1 MKNLVKY
8 SSMPI
13 LLVCMLALIGC
24 TSTGGHEQYRGNEN
38 YPGQARERLYVDPN
52 TMYSMSKS
60 QFREYSKRMDWYN
73 SHMDR
78 NARNNANYARSER
91 EWIRKDRSRGRGGI
105 IDNVLSDGARTLENE
120 LSRAFRDGIRDA
132 FR

>member
-1 MKNLVKY
+1 MNKLIWLIPLV
-8 SSMPI
+8 
-13 LLVCMLALIGC
+13 LLMNAC

-52 TMYSMSKS
+52 RMYQMSKAE
-60 QFREYSKRMDWYN
+60 FREYSKRMDWYN

-91 EWIRKDRSRGRGGI
+91 EWIRSDRGRSGSGGLLG
-105 IDNVLSDGARTLENE
+105 DVLYDGRRTLENE
-120 LSRAFRDGIRDA
+120 LSRELNNSIREIFR
-132 FR
+132 